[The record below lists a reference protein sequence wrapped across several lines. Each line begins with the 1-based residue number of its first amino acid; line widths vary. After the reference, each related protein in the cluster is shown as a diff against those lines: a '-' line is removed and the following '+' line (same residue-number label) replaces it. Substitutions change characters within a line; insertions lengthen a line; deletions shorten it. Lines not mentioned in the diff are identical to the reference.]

1 MVKSIKEISF
11 KGKNMVKVFILL
23 NVDITTK
30 DGIKMIKG
38 TDMELKILKIASTLL
53 DIKVSFMKIKEVEK
67 EFT

>member
-1 MVKSIKEISF
+1 
-11 KGKNMVKVFILL
+11 MVKVFILL